1 MTPVGQS
8 WAKERQI
15 EGAMLDRFF
24 HISDHRSSVGTEVMA
39 GVTTFLTMAYITF
52 VNPAI
57 LSDAGMDFGAV
68 FVATCVAAAIGCLIM
83 GLYANYPIALAPGMG
98 LNAYFAYGVVLG
110 LGYSWQVALGAV
122 FLSGI
127 LFIIISVLPV
137 REWVINAIP
146 RGLKLAISAGIGL
159 FLAII
164 ALKNA
169 GIVVDDPNTLV
180 TLGDLTNWPAVL
192 ALLGF
197 GLMVALDHWKVPGAV
212 VIGILAVTAV
222 GIGLGISEYQ
232 GIASAPPDPSPTF
245 LQLDIAGA
253 FQAGLILIVF
263 TFLFVDLF
271 DTAGTLIGVAHRGGL
286 LDQNGRLPRL
296 KRALLADSTAT
307 VAGAAMGTSTTTSY
321 IESAAGIK
329 AGGRT
334 GLTAVVVALLF
345 LACLFLSPLAAS
357 VPAYATAPALLY
369 VACLMARG
377 LAEVDWEDAS
387 EYAPAVVTAIAMPLT
402 FSIAHGIG
410 LGFIT
415 YALIKLLSGRAADCS
430 IAVYVIAA
438 AFVVKFTA
446 SDLSALISG

>member
-8 WAKERQI
+8 WAKERQN
-15 EGAMLDRFF
+15 EGAMFDRFF
-24 HISDHRSSVGTEVMA
+24 RISDHRSSVGTEVVA

-57 LSDAGMDFGAV
+57 LSDTGMDFGAV

-98 LNAYFAYGVVLG
+98 LNAYFSYGVVLG

-122 FLSGI
+122 FLSGL
-127 LFIIISVLPV
+127 LFILISVLPI

-164 ALKNA
+164 ALKSA
-169 GIVVDDPNTLV
+169 GIIVDDPNTLV
-180 TLGDLTNWPAVL
+180 TLGDLTAWPAVL

-197 GLMVALDHWKVPGAV
+197 GVMVALDRWQVPGAV
-212 VIGILAVTAV
+212 VIGILGVTAV
-222 GIGLGISEYQ
+222 GIGLGISEFK
-232 GIASAPPDPSPTF
+232 GIASLPPDPSPTF

-307 VAGAAMGTSTTTSY
+307 VAGAAIGTSTTTSY

-345 LACLFLSPLAAS
+345 LACLFLAPLAES
-357 VPAYATAPALLY
+357 VPAYATAPALLF

-438 AFVVKFTA
+438 AFVVKFAA